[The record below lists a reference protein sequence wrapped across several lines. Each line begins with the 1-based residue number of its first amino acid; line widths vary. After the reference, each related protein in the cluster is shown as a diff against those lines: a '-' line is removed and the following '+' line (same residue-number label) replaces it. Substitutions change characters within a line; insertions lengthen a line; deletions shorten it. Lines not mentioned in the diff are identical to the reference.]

1 MNKMN
6 FKGRA
11 KQAGFTLIELIVV
24 IVILGIMAA
33 TALPKFAD
41 LGGDARVAKMS
52 AALAA
57 MKSAAATSHAAFLAA
72 GGTSQ
77 TITVEG
83 TPYTLV
89 NGYPSSTNIA
99 ALAGLDASDY
109 VSTQGGT
116 GGVRLD
122 VTPDATRT
130 ACVVSYTQAA
140 APGQAPTYSAAL
152 PTVANCD

>member
-57 MKSAAATSHAAFLAA
+57 MKSAAATSHAAYLAA
-72 GGTSQ
+72 GASSA

-83 TPYTLV
+83 TAYTLV
-89 NGYPSSTNIA
+89 NGYPAAGDIA
-99 ALAGLDASDY
+99 TLAGLDADY
-109 VSTQGGT
+109 ATTVAAP
-116 GGVRLD
+116 L
-122 VTPDATRT
+122 VTVKADTNHATCAVT
-130 ACVVSYTQAA
+130 YTQAA
-140 APGQAPTYSAAL
+140 SAGAAPTYSAIPAA
-152 PTVANCD
+152 TDCD

>member
-57 MKSAAATSHAAFLAA
+57 MKSAAATAHAAYLAKGA
-72 GGTSQ
+72 PSDGIITIENTS
-77 TITVEG
+77 
-83 TPYTLV
+83 YTMV
-89 NGYPSSTNIA
+89 NGYPQAANIA
-99 ALAGLDASDY
+99 ALAGLESDY
-109 VSTQGGT
+109 STVVASTLATVSADTSHT
-116 GGVRLD
+116 SCS
-122 VTPDATRT
+122 VT
-130 ACVVSYTQAA
+130 YTQPASA
-140 APGQAPTYSAAL
+140 GAAPTYSAI
-152 PTVANCD
+152 PVASNCD

>member
-57 MKSAAATSHAAFLAA
+57 MKSAAATSHAAYLAA
-72 GGTSQ
+72 GGTSA

-83 TPYTLV
+83 NSYTLV
-89 NGYPSSTNIA
+89 NGYPDADDIKT
-99 ALAGLDASDY
+99 LAGIASDY
-109 VSTQGGT
+109 SVDSTTTAGT
-116 GGVRLD
+116 AV
-122 VTPDATRT
+122 VTPDSNHASCDVT
-130 ACVVSYTQAA
+130 YTEAA
-140 APGQAPTYSAAL
+140 SAGVAPTYGTL
-152 PTVANCD
+152 PTAADCD